1 MKSLSR
7 LFVTFATAP
16 LLLALLALTAC
27 GFLGSSEDM
36 NVSKALTVS
45 GITAVEE
52 SINPLMRDLDEEA
65 FLERVKAL
73 RQGEEPTFTLP
84 SSKVVTTRVSLEEA
98 HDLVS
103 EVWIPTYLPEGFA
116 LERSLVVVH
125 NHPHYAPD
133 VEPASSLLIRNEA
146 GTILEILVAPLRDG
160 RGDVRIPVG
169 ASAGSRIQIDEDTE
183 GILVRGR
190 WEVRVSRDLDE
201 VSSGWNE
208 DAGTQITFHRG
219 NRLFEVVSTPGNI
232 EVEELLKVAQS
243 LVLHER

>member
-1 MKSLSR
+1 MKSLNR
-7 LFVTFATAP
+7 LFVTLTTVP
-16 LLLALLALTAC
+16 LLLTLAAC
-27 GFLGSSEDM
+27 GFVGSSSGISE
-36 NVSKALTVS
+36 SEALTVS
-45 GITAVEE
+45 GITIVEE
-52 SINPLMRDLDEEA
+52 PINPLMRELDEEA

-73 RQGEEPTFTLP
+73 RQGEEPTFPLP

-103 EVWIPTYLPEGFA
+103 EVWIPSYLPEGFT

-133 VEPASSLLIRNEA
+133 VEPASSLLIRNET
-146 GTILEILVAPLRDG
+146 GVILEILVAPLREN

-169 ASAGSRIQIDEDTE
+169 TSAGSKIQIDEDTE

-190 WEVRVSRDLDE
+190 WVTRVGRDLDE
-201 VSSGWNE
+201 VSSSWNE
-208 DAGTQITFHRG
+208 DAGTQITFRRG
-219 NRLFEVVSTPGNI
+219 DRLFEVVSTPGKL

-243 LVLHER
+243 LMLHER

>member
-1 MKSLSR
+1 M
-7 LFVTFATAP
+7 
-16 LLLALLALTAC
+16 
-27 GFLGSSEDM
+27 
-36 NVSKALTVS
+36 VS
-45 GITAVEE
+45 GITVVEE
-52 SINPLMRDLDEEA
+52 PINPLMRDLDEAA

-73 RQGEEPTFTLP
+73 HQGEVPTFPLP

-103 EVWIPTYLPEGFA
+103 ELWIPSYLPEGFT

-133 VEPASSLLIRNEA
+133 VEPASSLLIRHDA
-146 GTILEILVAPLRDG
+146 GTMLEILVAPLRDG
-160 RGDVRIPVG
+160 RKDIRIPAG
-169 ASAGSRIQIDEDTE
+169 PSAASRIQIDDTTE
-183 GILVRGR
+183 GILVQGR

-201 VSSGWNE
+201 ASSSWNE
-208 DAGTQITFHRG
+208 NAGRQIIFHRG

-243 LVLHER
+243 LVLHKR